1 MAFKPN
7 VKKHLFETAH
17 SGFYSGE
24 QSGTVVNLLPKTW
37 TKYTVTDGDWKE
49 EYTIEPLVKRDIY
62 LANMIDA
69 IEYDKRHHYEA
80 SSHFVIDH
88 EKKEMSVNPFDTT
101 YEFENGLLYDPD
113 RYYIHTET
121 PPKLGGIEN
130 KLFFKDNLGLTYNI
144 KVPEKQRYDIPED
157 FKPPDPIFEFSAF
170 INDELINPEIYNDTM
185 SGASII
191 VCTDLLEYDNT
202 VKSGTWKCSSADY
215 WDRLNNQR
223 VVKHL
228 SAVYGYYDDPAN
240 SADYIQDYGSVTGKD
255 YDCFNPNDRTPTN
268 TANQQ
273 INAGSNFISGDM
285 DMAPVDALY
294 IW

>member
-17 SGFYSGE
+17 SGFYGGE

-80 SSHFVIDH
+80 SSHFIIDH

-157 FKPPDPIFEFSAF
+157 FKPPDPEFHFSAM
-170 INDELINPEIYNDTM
+170 IDNEMITPEIYDEHM
-185 SGASII
+185 SGAGII
-191 VCTDLLEYDNT
+191 ICSSHILDYDDS
-202 VKSGTWKCSSADY
+202 VISGDWYCSSANY
-215 WDRLNNQR
+215 WDKPTQQR
-223 VVKHL
+223 IISTGTVP
-228 SAVYGYYDDPAN
+228 GYTDDPSR
-240 SADYIQDYGSVTGKD
+240 SAEYAREYERISTATVDY
-255 YDCFNPNDRTPTN
+255 FNPNDRTPTN
-268 TANQQ
+268 TANQN
-273 INAGSNFISGDM
+273 INAGSNFISGNM
-285 DMAPVDALY
+285 DMVPVNTLF